1 MAPAIA
7 TVGSLV
13 VDLIVPIPELPVRPF
28 EHQAGETLWVEPGGL
43 GNVLVTAARLGMQA
57 AALGWAG
64 DDFYGERALALLAGE
79 GVDVSRVERV
89 GSSRVCLVLVDSAG
103 RHVFLGVAGLPG
115 PERVPQSWRTVLRG
129 VPWVLSDGYTLV
141 ANPDLA
147 LESFALARDAGGV
160 TTVFDPGPLI
170 PQTRPS
176 VMATMLRD
184 SSIVLLTEDEAAML
198 VERGAPAQM
207 AQALLARGPRLVCLK
222 RGAQGAVV
230 ATPAD
235 TFSQPAFPVQVRD
248 TSGAGDA
255 FDAAFIAGLA
265 NGLGVRQAVS
275 LANGV
280 GAVAVSK
287 LGTGTRLPTREEVF
301 AFLKT
306 QGVRADDLLPR
317 A

>member
-13 VDLIVPIPELPVRPF
+13 VDLIVPIPHLPLRPF
-28 EHQAGETLWVEPGGL
+28 EHQVGETLAIEPGGL

-57 AALGWAG
+57 AALGWIGA
-64 DDFYGERALALLAGE
+64 DFYGERTLALLEGE
-79 GVDVSRVERV
+79 GVDVSHVKRV
-89 GSSRVCLVLVDSAG
+89 GPSRVCIVLVDSAG
-103 RHVFLGVAGLPG
+103 RHVFLGVKGVPG
-115 PERVPQSWRTVLRG
+115 PGRVPESWRSVLRR

-141 ANPDLA
+141 ANPDVA
-147 LESFALARDAGGV
+147 LEAFALARDAGGV
-160 TTVFDPGPLI
+160 TTVFDPGPLT

-176 VMATMLRD
+176 AMTTMLQE

-198 VERGAPAQM
+198 VARDAPAVM

-222 RGAQGAVV
+222 RGAEGALV
-230 ATPAD
+230 ATSVD
-235 TFSQPAFPVQVRD
+235 TFSQPAFPVHARD

-265 NGLGVRQAVS
+265 HGLSVRQAAV

-306 QGVRADDLLPR
+306 QGLKADELLPR